1 MKIRFS
7 KFYHGSIL
15 TNKSRVVYNGD
26 EIEYPHPVLPRLWRR
41 ELIGNQVQVLSDP
54 VTVSEESAANA
65 IAKARR
71 RGGQGGASQ
80 ETCWIRRGWVSSAER
95 GLSGARPLLE
105 SGGQVFWR
113 VWDLLSGSRS
123 FFAVIYKNV

>member
-1 MKIRFS
+1 M
-7 KFYHGSIL
+7 
-15 TNKSRVVYNGD
+15 VYNTAEVNTHVQCSRASRLR
-26 EIEYPHPVLPRLWRR
+26 EI
-41 ELIGNQVQVLSDP
+41 IGNQVRNLSDP

-71 RGGQGGASQ
+71 CGGRRRASQ
-80 ETCWIRRGWVSSAER
+80 ETCWAWCGWVSSAER

-113 VWDLLSGSRS
+113 EGCACVL
-123 FFAVIYKNV
+123 